1 MIFRDIKQGYPVY
14 IFNKQELTISQG
26 KVASAG
32 FPRLDTNPMSGKTE
46 MVIDITVDDGS
57 GKTGSYV
64 IPEGLS
70 VTYAGN
76 LVLATEKAA
85 LAGEVEAMK
94 SSAEQ
99 ALASVDRQREILDKA
114 TALLSDLNP
123 AYRERQETEK
133 RFCGIENSVN
143 ELKDMFRSYIEKQ
156 EHKSGV

>member
-14 IFNKQELTISQG
+14 ILNKQDLTILQG

-57 GKTGSYV
+57 GKTGSHV

-123 AYRERQETEK
+123 AFREK
-133 RFCGIENSVN
+133 RENDKRFDDLESSVN
-143 ELKDMFRSYIEKQ
+143 ELKDLVRQLASKP
-156 EHKSGV
+156 

>member
-14 IFNKQELTISQG
+14 ILNKQDLTILQG

-46 MVIDITVDDGS
+46 MVIDIAVDDGS

-123 AYRERQETEK
+123 AFREK
-133 RFCGIENSVN
+133 RENDKRFDDLESSVN
-143 ELKDMFRSYIEKQ
+143 ELKDLVRQLAS
-156 EHKSGV
+156 KS

>member
-1 MIFRDIKQGYPVY
+1 MIFRDIKQGYPIY
-14 IFNKQELTISQG
+14 ILNKHELTISQG

-32 FPRLDTNPMSGKTE
+32 FPRLDTNPMTGKTE
-46 MVIDITVDDGS
+46 MVVDVTVDDGS

-99 ALASVDRQREILDKA
+99 ALASVDRQREIVDKA
-114 TALLSDLNP
+114 GALLSDLNP
-123 AYRERQETEK
+123 AYREKLENDK
-133 RFCGIENSVN
+133 RFDALEGSVG
-143 ELKDMFRSYIEKQ
+143 ELKGLVRSLIDKM
-156 EHKSGV
+156 G

>member
-14 IFNKQELTISQG
+14 ILNKQDLTILQG

-46 MVIDITVDDGS
+46 MVIDIMVDDGS

-64 IPEGLS
+64 IPEELS

-123 AYRERQETEK
+123 AFREK
-133 RFCGIENSVN
+133 RENDKRFDDLESSVN
-143 ELKDMFRSYIEKQ
+143 ELKDLVRQLAS
-156 EHKSGV
+156 KS

>member
-14 IFNKQELTISQG
+14 ILNKQDLTILQG

-99 ALASVDRQREILDKA
+99 ALASVDRQREIVDK
-114 TALLSDLNP
+114 TGALLSDLNP
-123 AYRERQETEK
+123 AYREKLENDK
-133 RFCGIENSVN
+133 RFDALEGSVG
-143 ELKDMFRSYIEKQ
+143 ELKGLVRSLIDKM
-156 EHKSGV
+156 G

>member
-14 IFNKQELTISQG
+14 ILNKQDLTILQG

-46 MVIDITVDDGS
+46 MVIDIAVDDGS

-99 ALASVDRQREILDKA
+99 ALASVDRQREILDKT

-123 AYRERQETEK
+123 AFREK
-133 RFCGIENSVN
+133 RENDKRFDDLESSVN
-143 ELKDMFRSYIEKQ
+143 ELKDLVRQLAS
-156 EHKSGV
+156 KS

>member
-14 IFNKQELTISQG
+14 ILNKQDLTISQG

-46 MVIDITVDDGS
+46 MVIDITVNDGS

-99 ALASVDRQREILDKA
+99 ALASVDRQREIVDKA
-114 TALLSDLNP
+114 GALLSGLNP
-123 AYRERQETEK
+123 AYREKLENDK
-133 RFCGIENSVN
+133 RFDALEDSVG
-143 ELKDMFRSYIEKQ
+143 ELKGLVRSLIDKM
-156 EHKSGV
+156 G

>member
-46 MVIDITVDDGS
+46 MVIDITVNDGS

-76 LVLATEKAA
+76 LVLSTEKAA

-99 ALASVDRQREILDKA
+99 ALASVDRQREIVDKA
-114 TALLSDLNP
+114 AALLSDLNP
-123 AYRERQETEK
+123 AYREKLENDK
-133 RFCGIENSVN
+133 RFDALEGSVG
-143 ELKDMFRSYIEKQ
+143 ELKGLVRSLIDKM
-156 EHKSGV
+156 G

>member
-1 MIFRDIKQGYPVY
+1 MIFRDIKQGYPVH
-14 IFNKQELTISQG
+14 ILNKQELTISQG

-99 ALASVDRQREILDKA
+99 ALAAVDRQREIVDKA
-114 TALLSDLNP
+114 GALLSELNP
-123 AYRERQETEK
+123 AYREKAENDK
-133 RFCGIENSVN
+133 RFDALEGSVG
-143 ELKDMFRSYIEKQ
+143 ELKGLVRSLIDKM
-156 EHKSGV
+156 G

>member
-14 IFNKQELTISQG
+14 ILNKQELTISQG

-76 LVLATEKAA
+76 LVLATEKPSLAA
-85 LAGEVEAMK
+85 EVEAMK
-94 SSAEQ
+94 SGAEQ

-114 TALLSDLNP
+114 TALLAELNP
-123 AYRERQETEK
+123 AFREK
-133 RFCGIENSVN
+133 RENDKRFDAIEGSVD
-143 ELKDMFRSYIEKQ
+143 ELKDLVKALMGKL
-156 EHKSGV
+156 G

>member
-1 MIFRDIKQGYPVY
+1 MRQPVR
-14 IFNKQELTISQG
+14 QPVHLS
-26 KVASAG
+26 
-32 FPRLDTNPMSGKTE
+32 R
-46 MVIDITVDDGS
+46 VDDGS

-123 AYRERQETEK
+123 AFREK
-133 RFCGIENSVN
+133 RENDKRFDDLESSVN
-143 ELKDMFRSYIEKQ
+143 ELKDLVRQLAS
-156 EHKSGV
+156 KS

>member
-14 IFNKQELTISQG
+14 ILNKQDLTILQG

-46 MVIDITVDDGS
+46 MVIDITVNDGS

-99 ALASVDRQREILDKA
+99 ALASVDRQREIVDKA
-114 TALLSDLNP
+114 GALLSDLNP
-123 AYRERQETEK
+123 AYREKLENDK
-133 RFCGIENSVN
+133 RFDALEGSVG
-143 ELKDMFRSYIEKQ
+143 ELKGLVRSLIDKM
-156 EHKSGV
+156 G

>member
-14 IFNKQELTISQG
+14 ILNKQDLTILQG

-99 ALASVDRQREILDKA
+99 ALASVDRQREIVEKA
-114 TALLSDLNP
+114 GALLSDLNA
-123 AYRERQETEK
+123 AYREKLENDK
-133 RFCGIENSVN
+133 RFDALEGSVG
-143 ELKDMFRSYIEKQ
+143 ELKGLVRSLIDKM
-156 EHKSGV
+156 G

>member
-14 IFNKQELTISQG
+14 ILNKRDLTILQG

-123 AYRERQETEK
+123 AFREK
-133 RFCGIENSVN
+133 RENDKRFDDLESSVN
-143 ELKDMFRSYIEKQ
+143 ELKDLVRQLAS
-156 EHKSGV
+156 KS